1 MSSSAT
7 SIPRPPARHSARLLK
22 SIALGVLWVFA
33 AAFVAKYVFH
43 YYLNYNAAGFQ
54 EYWAGL
60 RRGWLL
66 LHITGGM
73 TAILIGPWQFSNR
86 LRSRHLKLHRVMG
99 STYLIAIA
107 LGAIGAFS
115 LAVTTTFGWGWGFSL
130 ATLAAAWVTT
140 SGMAFYAIRRRQ
152 IPVHK
157 EWMVR
162 SYIVTFAFV
171 VFRVFNDYGPTSR
184 LQPVGERVITI
195 VWASWVIPLLAA
207 EVIMQLRRMRTAS
220 PVTR

>member
-7 SIPRPPARHSARLLK
+7 SISRPPARPLSHLFKPA
-22 SIALGVLWVFA
+22 ALGLLWGFA

-60 RRGWLL
+60 RRGFLL

-86 LRSRHLKLHRVMG
+86 LRSRHLKLHRIMG
-99 STYLIAIA
+99 RTYLIAIV
-107 LGAIGAFS
+107 LGAAGAFS
-115 LAVTTTFGWGWGFSL
+115 LAFTTTFGWAWGFSL
-130 ATLAAAWVTT
+130 AALAAAWLTT
-140 SGMAFYAIRRRQ
+140 SGMAFHAIRRRQ
-152 IPVHK
+152 IPIHK

-184 LQPVGERVITI
+184 LQPAGERVITI

-207 EVIMQLRRMRTAS
+207 EVIMQLRRMRS
-220 PVTR
+220 PSRATR